1 MSAQVEQWR
10 VSTPEGIFETD
21 LETLKQWIVEGC
33 VLPSDKVCKGK
44 LSWIEAGKAPMLRP
58 AFNGEFVPA
67 TPPPT
72 PPPTAVPPPEQ
83 PPVAQSPQPEQFD
96 HTESFKPESTA
107 PPQDFGG
114 RHLENACHNHPDVAP
129 KFVCR
134 VCATPF
140 CEECPRFVGATKIP
154 VCPLCGDMCKPF
166 EEVRS
171 RMQRQS
177 FQTSGFGLS
186 DLGIALSYPFQ
197 HKIALLFGA
206 VVYGFLQLAGLRG
219 AVIAWVII
227 FGCISHVI
235 SQVAWGRLN
244 RSFLPDFSAF
254 SLWDDLA
261 VPIGLGIGILIVT
274 WGPALALAVAIIM
287 GVINGANFKGAVDTP
302 VAEQQR
308 TALTPSELGELTNP
322 ETDPKRLEE
331 LNGRLNAG
339 RPGGFIAK
347 EAKESQEKLN
357 DPAGD
362 LKMLTNFIYF
372 PVILA
377 ILFLLSLLW
386 GIFYFPMALA
396 VAGYTEHFGSVINP
410 LVGLDTIRRMGL
422 TYIKAFGM
430 VILLQIAA
438 QVLTVIVAIITAPL
452 TLPFIGNLFANFIGG
467 SITFYFYLVIA
478 CVLGLSLHKCADRL
492 GIGDAAMTAADV

>member
-72 PPPTAVPPPEQ
+72 VATPPEQ
-83 PPVAQSPQPEQFD
+83 PPVEQSAQPEQFD
-96 HTESFKPESTA
+96 HTEPFEPEATA
-107 PPQDFGG
+107 PPQDFGA
-114 RHLENACHNHPDVAP
+114 RHLDNACHNHPDVAP

-134 VCATPF
+134 ICATPF
-140 CEECPRFVGATKIP
+140 CAECPRFVGATKIP

-166 EEVRS
+166 EEVRT

-177 FQTSGFGLS
+177 FQNSGFGLS
-186 DLGIALSYPFQ
+186 DLGMALAYPFQ
-197 HKIALLFGA
+197 HKVALLFGA
-206 VVYGFLQLAGLRG
+206 LVYGSLQLAGLRG
-219 AVIAWVII
+219 AVIAFVIM

-235 SQVAWGRLN
+235 SQVAWGKLN

-261 VPIGLGIGILIVT
+261 VPIGLGIGIFIVT
-274 WGPALALAVAIIM
+274 WGPAIALAVAIIM
-287 GVINGANFKGAVDTP
+287 GLINGANFKGPIHTP
-302 VAEQQR
+302 DVAEQQSA
-308 TALTPSELGELTNP
+308 ALTPAEFGELTNP

-357 DPAGD
+357 DPAGN
-362 LKMLTNFIYF
+362 LRMLANVLHF
-372 PVILA
+372 PVILVL
-377 ILFLLSLLW
+377 LFLLSLLW
-386 GIFYFPMALA
+386 GIFYGPMALS

-438 QVLTVIVAIITAPL
+438 LVLSVIVAIITAPL
-452 TLPFIGNLFANFIGG
+452 TLPFIGNLFANFIDG
-467 SITFYFYLVIA
+467 SITFYFNLVIA

-492 GIGDAAMTAADV
+492 GIGDAAMTAADI